1 MRACAVEPIRV
12 LIVDDH
18 KSVLWGLE
26 KLIDSEQPLMR
37 VVGKATR
44 CAEALVAVEHHQ
56 PDVLLLDV
64 DLEEDNGLDILDA
77 LRGRSCPN
85 VLIVSGLRDAQM
97 LESAMRKGARGVVC
111 KAESAESIL
120 KAIVHVHKGEF
131 WLPRASMAKI
141 LTSALDHGK
150 AGHENAPA
158 TAEATLTPTERR
170 IIAAVVQYK
179 GAQNKVIAGALGISC
194 NTLRNHLASIYNK
207 IDVHSRLD
215 LYLYAK
221 ERKLEK
227 HVA

>member
-1 MRACAVEPIRV
+1 MRVCAVEPIRV
-12 LIVDDH
+12 LLVDDH

-26 KLIDSEQPLMR
+26 KLIDSEQPLMQ

-44 CAEALVAVEHHQ
+44 CAEALVAIEHHR
-56 PDVLLLDV
+56 PDILLLDV

-77 LRGRSCPN
+77 LSGRSRPN
-85 VLIVSGLRDAQM
+85 VLIVSGLRDPEM
-97 LESAMRKGARGVVC
+97 LECAMRKGARGAVC

-141 LTSALDHGK
+141 LASALTCGN
-150 AGHENAPA
+150 AGNGTEPA
-158 TAEATLTPTERR
+158 TADAALTRTERR
-170 IIAAVVQYK
+170 IIAAVVQHR
-179 GAQNKVIAGALGISC
+179 GAPNKVIAGALGISC
-194 NTLRNHLASIYNK
+194 NTLRNHLASIYDK

-221 ERKLEK
+221 ERELDKN
-227 HVA
+227 VA